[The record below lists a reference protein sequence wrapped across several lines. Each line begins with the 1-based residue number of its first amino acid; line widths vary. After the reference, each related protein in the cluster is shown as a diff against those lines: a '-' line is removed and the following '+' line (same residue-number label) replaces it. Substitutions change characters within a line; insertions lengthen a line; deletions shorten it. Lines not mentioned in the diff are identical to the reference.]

1 MTTRPSPLRLATPR
15 RVDWRRAEF
24 VLTGLAFL
32 GFITVGIKIRTI
44 YAGLPAHPLFI
55 HVPVVLIPLSIMGAF
70 ACIARPDWFDS
81 YGILLCLC
89 SIVAMSSI
97 FLAMQAGVALL
108 YALHLTGVRLLLVRE
123 HQQAAH
129 VLAVVF
135 TLFTACL
142 ILTFSSHRIS
152 GGWPTGL
159 AVADDV
165 LGSRAVY
172 LLLRAGLILLAL
184 VSAYMVYKVGDLGA
198 RAVWE
203 GRLHPAV

>member
-1 MTTRPSPLRLATPR
+1 MATRTSSLRLATRR

-24 VLTGLAFL
+24 VLTALAFL

-55 HVPVVLIPLSIMGAF
+55 HVPVVLIPVSIMGAF
-70 ACIARPDWFDS
+70 AFIARPDWFDR

-108 YALHLTGVRLLLVRE
+108 YALHLTGFRLVLIHE
-123 HQQAAH
+123 HEAAAH
-129 VLAVVF
+129 VLAVAF

-142 ILTFSSHRIS
+142 ILTFSSYRIS

-159 AVADDV
+159 QVADDI
-165 LGSRAVY
+165 LGSRAIY
-172 LLLRAGLILLAL
+172 LLLRVSLVLLAL
-184 VSAYMVYKVGDLGA
+184 LSAYMVYKVGDLGA

-203 GRLHPAV
+203 GRLHPAA

>member
-1 MTTRPSPLRLATPR
+1 MSSRPTPLRMTRPHRP
-15 RVDWRRAEF
+15 DWRRAEF

-55 HVPVVLIPLSIMGAF
+55 HVPVVLIPLSVLGAL
-70 ACIARPDWFDS
+70 ACVARPDWFDR

-108 YALHLTGVRLLLVRE
+108 ASLRLTGFRLVLVRE
-123 HQQAAH
+123 HEAAAH
-129 VLAVVF
+129 VLAVAF

-142 ILTFSSHRIS
+142 ILTFSAYRIS

-159 AVADDV
+159 AIADDI
-165 LGSRAVY
+165 LGSRAIY
-172 LLLRAGLILLAL
+172 LLLRVGLVVLAL

-203 GRLHPAV
+203 GRLHKPI